1 MSLNQTK
8 TMPVFDKTYILTSE
22 PSMSF
27 TKPLFAPRQPP
38 SDAKKIPFDHK
49 SINPMLMG

>member
-1 MSLNQTK
+1 MSLHQTR
-8 TMPVFDKTYILTSE
+8 TMQVFDKTCTTQSVI
-22 PSMSF
+22 SF
-27 TKPLFAPRQPP
+27 SNPLVTPHQPP